1 MKAHYTPPSI
11 LTLSV
16 HKREHKIDFTTIKN
30 TRMAKREAIEAATQ
44 LNVHPALV
52 MSAIRKAANNRE
64 IEYKGEM

>member
-16 HKREHKIDFTTIKN
+16 HKREHKVDFTTIKN
-30 TRMAKREAIEAATQ
+30 TRMAKREAHDAAVK
-44 LNVHPALV
+44 LGVSEILV

-64 IEYKGEM
+64 IEYKEDL